1 MENNYQYFSKWRLI
15 WISTYL
21 NEGQVIQMKKYK
33 YLIREIG
40 GIEKIDF
47 QDELILKNN
56 DQESENENWYNQII
70 TFKLIDKKV

>member
-1 MENNYQYFSKWRLI
+1 MENNYQYFSKWRSI